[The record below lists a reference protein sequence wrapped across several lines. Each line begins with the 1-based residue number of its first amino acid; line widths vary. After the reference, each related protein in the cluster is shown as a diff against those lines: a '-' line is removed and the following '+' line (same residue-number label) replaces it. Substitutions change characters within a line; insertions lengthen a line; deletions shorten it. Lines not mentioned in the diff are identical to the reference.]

1 MVGTQDAGPEPSGAR
16 RQQGDPSL
24 DDDQETRL
32 ERKLGRQYHL
42 ITRDDRLETVAKDIV
57 QHFLGCG
64 FQGKAMV
71 VSIDKA
77 TALSVGFGVILNYSS
92 YLRKKDDV
100 VLSGLTASAT
110 NALFEVGFGGLITVT
125 AAFVFLGESGAT
137 GGTFGLGFNALP
149 VVFAHMGGLGRWI
162 GFVWFFMLFLAAIT
176 SSLSMLQ
183 PVKAFL
189 QEALGVSARRA
200 VVLLGVMSVC
210 GSLWVLYFS
219 ADLVALDTMDFWVGT
234 FAIFVLAAVQIV
246 CFGWVMGVDRG
257 FREAHQGASVRIP
270 HLFRFI
276 IKYVAPVYLGV
287 VFIGFSI
294 QSLPGR
300 LAGLVENP
308 VALATFV
315 FLILV
320 LVLLLV
326 FLRRGEHRWR
336 EAGMDLDGILGQ
348 EEAR

>member
-1 MVGTQDAGPEPSGAR
+1 
-16 RQQGDPSL
+16 
-24 DDDQETRL
+24 
-32 ERKLGRQYHL
+32 
-42 ITRDDRLETVAKDIV
+42 
-57 QHFLGCG
+57 
-64 FQGKAMV
+64 
-71 VSIDKA
+71 
-77 TALSVGFGVILNYSS
+77 
-92 YLRKKDDV
+92 
-100 VLSGLTASAT
+100 
-110 NALFEVGFGGLITVT
+110 
-125 AAFVFLGESGAT
+125 
-137 GGTFGLGFNALP
+137 
-149 VVFAHMGGLGRWI
+149 
-162 GFVWFFMLFLAAIT
+162 
-176 SSLSMLQ
+176 
-183 PVKAFL
+183 
-189 QEALGVSARRA
+189 
-200 VVLLGVMSVC
+200 MSVC

-234 FAIFVLAAVQIV
+234 VAIFVLAAVQIV